1 MSDACRWTMRREP
14 GIGERRLGKWEGIN
28 MRNLAV
34 NELEPFG
41 VMSKKAHISYVRQN
55 EVNWTL
61 LMW

>member
-1 MSDACRWTMRREP
+1 
-14 GIGERRLGKWEGIN
+14 